1 MEYIAFFFLYMYID
15 IGVVVHPKSYTVQ
28 GGVGKEEK
36 SIRTTGDTETE
47 EVGCLLTLQGLL
59 FDIHYLISANNRHNI
74 KYLKSFT
81 THRKEKMD
89 FKFYLLSFSQG
100 SNPDEFDV
108 QVCK

>member
-59 FDIHYLISANNRHNI
+59 FDIHYLISANNRH
-74 KYLKSFT
+74 KT
-81 THRKEKMD
+81 
-89 FKFYLLSFSQG
+89 
-100 SNPDEFDV
+100 SNT
-108 QVCK
+108 